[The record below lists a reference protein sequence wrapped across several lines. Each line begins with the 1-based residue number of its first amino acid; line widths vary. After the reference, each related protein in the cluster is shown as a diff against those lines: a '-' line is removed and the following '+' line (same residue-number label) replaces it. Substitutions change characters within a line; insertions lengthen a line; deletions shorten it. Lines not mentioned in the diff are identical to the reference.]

1 MKHMYT
7 PRAVH
12 VKCVANMYH
21 EPFHYGLGA
30 VEEHATSENSGDWS
44 DSSEESNG
52 VLSVPSGIDDET
64 IVSWQSYLEGI
75 KFNS

>member
-1 MKHMYT
+1 MRNMYT
-7 PRAVH
+7 SKAVH

-30 VEEHATSENSGDWS
+30 VEEHTTSAKSGNWS

-52 VLSVPSGIDDET
+52 VLSVPDGIDDET
-64 IVSWQSYLEGI
+64 IMSWQSCLEGI
-75 KFNS
+75 NF